1 VRVAAST
8 IATQPPVNVL
18 NAIRVVHQGA
28 DIPDAIKLR
37 RELEAALAAESYFSD
52 MGESHP
58 ACYELLKADDE

>member
-1 VRVAAST
+1 
-8 IATQPPVNVL
+8 L